1 MINRTLKTFA
11 QHRAYIMRHGI
22 VCFCRFFYIHI
33 LTFSLTHSTAGDI
46 PRFPPRLPFTH
57 RPQQNR
63 LFACFSFSFFFF
75 FQNPSTHKYWRAFSN
90 PHWET
95 WQYVIFYPLFFSSVS
110 LFFFYVFLF
119 SSSRTDYVHRD
130 VIRHWKI
137 QRNAYME
144 QKKR

>member
-22 VCFCRFFYIHI
+22 VCFCRLFLY
-33 LTFSLTHSTAGDI
+33 THSHIQFNPLHGRWYSPISPT
-46 PRFPPRLPFTH
+46 FTLY
-57 RPQQNR
+57 PQTSTKQTIC
-63 LFACFSFSFFFF
+63 LFFFFFLFF

>member
-11 QHRAYIMRHGI
+11 QHRAYIMTHGI
-22 VCFCRFFYIHI
+22 VCFCRLVFIHI

-75 FQNPSTHKYWRAFSN
+75 FKIHPHTNIDVLFQTHTEKHDSMLFFI
-90 PHWET
+90 H
-95 WQYVIFYPLFFSSVS
+95 FFFSSVS
-110 LFFFYVFLF
+110 FFFFYVFLF